1 MLLDSLRKMRCI
13 NSAIIVVVI
22 VNVVIRHSFFRVES
36 FSLVQTMDKGS
47 RVVSYPGCQPN
58 EQDVLNICAVLSSAI
73 FKISLRFLPP
83 GMSQKNLSVMVFLT
97 YSLRACDHRVLLALS
112 FNKLNFQVFISQQF
126 SGNLMEVFLRI

>member
-36 FSLVQTMDKGS
+36 FSLAQTMDKGS
-47 RVVSYPGCQPN
+47 RVVSYPGCQPT
-58 EQDVLNICAVLSSAI
+58 EQDVLNICAVLSSAT
-73 FKISLRFLPP
+73 FKISLRFLPT

-97 YSLRACDHRVLLALS
+97 DS
-112 FNKLNFQVFISQQF
+112 
-126 SGNLMEVFLRI
+126 

>member
-1 MLLDSLRKMRCI
+1 MTCFHLKVLLDSLRKMRCI

-97 YSLRACDHRVLLALS
+97 YS
-112 FNKLNFQVFISQQF
+112 
-126 SGNLMEVFLRI
+126 

>member
-83 GMSQKNLSVMVFLT
+83 GMSQKNLTIQIFAMQPVYIIMNN
-97 YSLRACDHRVLLALS
+97 A
-112 FNKLNFQVFISQQF
+112 
-126 SGNLMEVFLRI
+126 